1 MDKNGEKNKKNYK
14 PTFGQKTADSVA
26 KLVGSWKF
34 IIGQTIFLL
43 AWITVNI
50 LALSWH
56 WDPYPFIFLNLI
68 VGFQA
73 AYTAP
78 LIMMSEN
85 RSAERD
91 RKKFEIDLA
100 TDRKAEREIEEI
112 QIKLEKIDREKLDKI
127 LKILEQ
133 NNNS

>member
-1 MDKNGEKNKKNYK
+1 MEKNEEKNKKINK
-14 PTFGQKTADSVA
+14 DTFGQKTADGVA

-34 IIGQTIFLL
+34 IIGQTIFLIG
-43 AWITVNI
+43 WI
-50 LALSWH
+50 ALNVIAIKAR
-56 WDPYPFIFLNLI
+56 WDPYPFIFLNLV

-85 RSAERD
+85 RAAERD

-112 QIKLEKIDREKLDKI
+112 QRKLEKLDREKI
-127 LKILEQ
+127 SRILEILESK
-133 NNNS
+133 N

>member
-1 MDKNGEKNKKNYK
+1 MNKNSLKSNKPN
-14 PTFGQKTADSVA
+14 FGQKTSDAVA
-26 KLVGSWKF
+26 RLVGSWKF
-34 IIGQTIFLL
+34 IIGQTIFLSIWMIL
-43 AWITVNI
+43 NI
-50 LALSWH
+50 MAISWH
-56 WDPYPFIFLNLI
+56 WDPYPFIFLNLV

-100 TDRKAEREIEEI
+100 TDRKAEREIEDI
-112 QIKLEKIDREKLDKI
+112 QTKLMHIEKEKLDKI
-127 LKILEQ
+127 LEILE
-133 NNNS
+133 SRK